1 MVKSIEFDIRRNDS
15 VIVEKDNKI
24 NELSEKFINMK
35 TKLSK

>member
-1 MVKSIEFDIRRNDS
+1 MVKSVEFDIRRNDN
-15 VIVEKDNKI
+15 VVVEKDNKI

>member
-24 NELSEKFINMK
+24 NELSEKYINMK